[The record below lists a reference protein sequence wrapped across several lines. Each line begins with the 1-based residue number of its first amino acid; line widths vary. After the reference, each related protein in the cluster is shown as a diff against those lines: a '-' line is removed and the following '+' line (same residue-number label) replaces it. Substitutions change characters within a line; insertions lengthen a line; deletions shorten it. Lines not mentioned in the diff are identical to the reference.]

1 MQDISP
7 VFFILKIQFHN
18 FIAKRVKKIY
28 NVLGDDMKQY
38 LEIGKLNNTHGVKG
52 ELKMQLWCDDINYL
66 KQLDTLYLDENGL
79 KSVKLLSVRPQK
91 DIAIIK
97 LDGIDTIEKVEM
109 LKGKVLYCNRDDA
122 QIDEDANYIADII
135 GCYVIDVDTEEEYGK
150 VVDVVNY
157 GSCDIY
163 DIESWGKHT
172 LIPAIPDI
180 IKEINTEYQ
189 VIRIKKMKGL
199 FDEN

>member
-1 MQDISP
+1 
-7 VFFILKIQFHN
+7 
-18 FIAKRVKKIY
+18 
-28 NVLGDDMKQY
+28 MKQY

-97 LDGIDTIEKVEM
+97 LDGIDTIEKAEM
-109 LKGKVLYCNRDDA
+109 LKGRVLYCNRDDA

-135 GCYVIDVDTEEEYGK
+135 GCYVVDVDTEEEYGK

-189 VIRIKKMKGL
+189 VIRIKNMKGL

>member
-1 MQDISP
+1 
-7 VFFILKIQFHN
+7 
-18 FIAKRVKKIY
+18 
-28 NVLGDDMKQY
+28 MKQY

-97 LDGIDTIEKVEM
+97 LDGIDTIEKAEM

-135 GCYVIDVDTEEEYGK
+135 GCYVVDVDTEEEYGK

-172 LIPAIPDI
+172 LIPAIPDVV
-180 IKEINTEYQ
+180 KEINTEYQ

-199 FDEN
+199 FDED